1 MLFVKLVPR
10 ATSSN
15 SSIRWKV
22 RFFARN
28 FFQRVSFAGVQPSV
42 YLMAA
47 VAVVPVQQAVVSPF
61 DSEIVE
67 GQVFEQHVDVMLF
80 LVQGREEVEQVLLH
94 VPDWIAVDF
103 PNLFGRRFV
112 LVGRE
117 VKQVLFHGEIRVW

>member
-1 MLFVKLVPR
+1 MEG
-10 ATSSN
+10 A
-15 SSIRWKV
+15 
-22 RFFARN
+22 FFRQK

-80 LVQGREEVEQVLLH
+80 LVQGREEVEQVLFH
-94 VPDWIAVDF
+94 VPDWIAVEF